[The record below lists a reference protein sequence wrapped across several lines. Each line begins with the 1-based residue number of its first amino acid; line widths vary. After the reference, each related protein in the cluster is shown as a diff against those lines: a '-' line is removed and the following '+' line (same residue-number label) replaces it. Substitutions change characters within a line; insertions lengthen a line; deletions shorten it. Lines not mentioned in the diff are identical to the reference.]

1 MATFRSQENALIN
14 EGYDIIL
21 LKEST
26 PLLTLS
32 QLQNNMDLLSE
43 SEAEYICTVCERF
56 ISEAG
61 IFSGLKNLGGA
72 VGGALGGAAKNV
84 AGNLA
89 GKAQQFGSNVK
100 QQVGQAASNVGQAA
114 SNVAQAGKAAYRT
127 GATEGEFAKFLP
139 KAQQYIDQLLA
150 MLKQA
155 QDKGLINFGGDVSK
169 IPLKTVADKLL
180 AAKSGAGEQASAA
193 KGQFTKGLFG
203 KAQAP
208 EQSKA
213 QMNAASRTSE

>member
-14 EGYDIIL
+14 EGYDVIL

-32 QLQNNMDLLSE
+32 QLQNNIDLLSE

-61 IFSGLKNLGGA
+61 LFSGLKNLGGA
-72 VGGALGGAAKNV
+72 IGGAVSGAVSGAAKNV
-84 AGNLA
+84 A

-100 QQVGQAASNVGQAA
+100 QKAVQAGSNVK
-114 SNVAQAGKAAYRT
+114 QAGSTLVQQGKEAYQT
-127 GATEGEFAKFLP
+127 GATEGEFTKFLP
-139 KAQQYIDQLLA
+139 KAQQYVDQLLG

-155 QDKGLINFGGDVSK
+155 QDKGLINFGGDVSR

-180 AAKSGAGEQASAA
+180 AAKSGAGQQATAA
-193 KGQFTKGLFG
+193 RGQVGQGLFG
-203 KAQAP
+203 KAP
-208 EQSKA
+208 EQSQA